1 MSCLFLVNIALF
13 FMRSVRM
20 TTTQSCENHEK
31 IKRAAAGS
39 CAQPAA
45 AFYRSNLRN
54 RGATGLGRGADDERA
69 ACASEPQASPPVAM
83 GEEISSAQALAPKMR
98 RFSFLKAAGVMD
110 LCSCSNV
117 VM

>member
-1 MSCLFLVNIALF
+1 MSCLFLVNIALL

-69 ACASEPQASPPVAM
+69 ASASEPLS
-83 GEEISSAQALAPKMR
+83 I
-98 RFSFLKAAGVMD
+98 AAGGHGRGNIFGASAGSQDVA
-110 LCSCSNV
+110 L
-117 VM
+117 